1 MFTHGSRRPDRFSTR
16 PGNGNR
22 QGMPKWSPQIFY
34 RKSGGSILAF
44 PAYFRSPDPSEK
56 GCNRRARHRD
66 SGIRSCRS
74 EDMLGYLRFYK
85 TGLRC
90 LGVALGGYILS
101 RTGPGTEIGRE
112 CQNGVHS
119 RRGPTGGNGSE
130 IPANYKNRATCP
142 PGAAATPRLAKHPK
156 TGSQLAPHPA
166 PIQARGV
173 LREAPARGGIAQKCR
188 VRTQEAKKRPTKN
201 FAPGDP
207 GAIQS
212 DPGVKPRPI

>member
-1 MFTHGSRRPDRFSTR
+1 LFTHGSRRPDRFSTR

-112 CQNGVHS
+112 CQNGVPS
-119 RRGPTGGNGSE
+119 FSS
-130 IPANYKNRATCP
+130 KNTS
-142 PGAAATPRLAKHPK
+142 PGAKSQGCPLSGLSRFPCSVSV
-156 TGSQLAPHPA
+156 TGSVREPISPPLAMTRQ
-166 PIQARGV
+166 PIPV
-173 LREAPARGGIAQKCR
+173 L
-188 VRTQEAKKRPTKN
+188 
-201 FAPGDP
+201 
-207 GAIQS
+207 
-212 DPGVKPRPI
+212 